1 LNPAVEPRAFSDAA
15 PSSFNLY
22 RIASGGQSAKR
33 PALRENAK
41 SSKTSGKPN
50 EEPKLFLPDPI
61 SARWFVPRPSC
72 PRPSPAPTP
81 AHVQDCKESLM
92 MWKRGNKNMVGVDIG
107 SSSVKAVELQGKN
120 GEFQLVSLGYESLQ
134 PDSVVDGQIMELN
147 SVSNA
152 IANIFNEHK
161 IKTTRVAAGVNGH
174 SVIVKNI
181 VLPQMTGDELQESFA
196 WHAEEHIPFD
206 ISDVNLD
213 YHVTGSTPDAIQVLM
228 AACKRDKIS
237 NLKQT
242 IQLAGKQPV
251 VIDVDAFA
259 LQNCYELNY
268 DPQPGQIVALLNIGA
283 STTNINILNGDRS
296 VFTRDASF
304 GGNQYTSLLQKELGL
319 NFDQAE
325 HVKRGMPLPEGVEQ
339 REIAPILDTVS
350 DILALEIQKTMDFYR
365 ATVEDGESAVGT
377 ILVSGGGSKL
387 NGLVDFL
394 ARQFEI
400 PVEIFDPFRKIKVDS
415 RGFDPEYMREMVP
428 EMAIAVGLA
437 LRGVDAR

>member
-1 LNPAVEPRAFSDAA
+1 
-15 PSSFNLY
+15 
-22 RIASGGQSAKR
+22 
-33 PALRENAK
+33 
-41 SSKTSGKPN
+41 
-50 EEPKLFLPDPI
+50 
-61 SARWFVPRPSC
+61 
-72 PRPSPAPTP
+72 
-81 AHVQDCKESLM
+81 
-92 MWKRGNKNMVGVDIG
+92 MWKRGNKSMVGVDIG
-107 SSSVKAVELQGKN
+107 SSSVKAVELRGK
-120 GEFQLVSLGYESLQ
+120 GGDFQLLSLGYEGLQ

-147 SVSNA
+147 AVSTA
-152 IANIFNEHK
+152 IGNIFNEHK
-161 IKTTRVAAGVNGH
+161 IKTTQVAAGVNGH

-181 VLPQMTGDELQESFA
+181 VLPQMTEDELQESFA

-213 YHVTGSTPDAIQVLM
+213 YHVTGSTPDEIHVLM
-228 AACKRDKIS
+228 AACKRDKVA

-242 IQLAGKQPV
+242 IQLAGKQPA

-268 DPQPGQIVALLNIGA
+268 DPQPGHIVALLNIGA
-283 STTNINILNGDRS
+283 ATTNINILNGARS

-319 NFDQAE
+319 TFDQAE
-325 HVKRGMPLPEGVEQ
+325 RVKRGMPLPDDVEH
-339 REIAPILDTVS
+339 REIEPILDTVS

-365 ATVEDGESAVGT
+365 ATVEDGESAVQQ

-387 NGLVDFL
+387 KGLVEFL
-394 ARQFEI
+394 SKRFEI
-400 PVEIFDPFRKIKVDS
+400 PVEMFDPFRKIRVDS
-415 RGFDPEYMREMVP
+415 RGFDPEYMREIVP